1 MQLRP
6 PGVLKT
12 GMTIVEQRQERH
24 QPQGKLLAV
33 ATSLT
38 DKVSQPVMFT
48 GKILRRDT
56 RILPVSKVHFDQ
68 PGDLSKYGESFF
80 SATDE

>member
-1 MQLRP
+1 MKA
-6 PGVLKT
+6 GVSVIK
-12 GMTIVEQRQERH
+12 QRQARH